1 MYATSSRIR
10 YAGKGATGF
19 RADRPLTDD
28 EIARYAPSVMAA
40 EAHESRSARYGYCST
55 KDVLDGLRSNGF
67 QPFQVVQTRCR
78 DEGKK
83 EFTKHLVRLR
93 HASAVAGSEVPE
105 IVMINSHDGTSS
117 YQLMSGVFRMVCE
130 NGLIS
135 GNIDTNIRVRHSG
148 SVVENVIEGCT
159 RILDDVQLTMDH
171 VEQFKAV
178 NLNYDE
184 QRVFANAALQL
195 KYDDGASPIKATDL
209 LDVRRM
215 ADRGS
220 DLWTVFNRTQEALV
234 RGGVQGRSASGR
246 LMSTR
251 AVTGVTEN
259 VRLNKSLWTLAEQM
273 AALKVPA

>member
-1 MYATSSRIR
+1 MYASTSRIR

-19 RADRPLTDD
+19 RADRPITDQ
-28 EIARYAPSVMAA
+28 EIAQYAPSVMAQA
-40 EAHESRSARYGYCST
+40 AHESRSARYGYCST

-93 HASAVAGSEVPE
+93 HRSAVAGSEVPE

-117 YQLMSGVFRMVCE
+117 YQLMAGVFRMVCE
-130 NGLIS
+130 NGLIA
-135 GNIDTNIRVRHSG
+135 GTIGTDIKIRHSAN
-148 SVVENVIEGCT
+148 VVDNVIDGCT
-159 RILDDVQLTMDH
+159 RILDDVQLTMSH
-171 VEQFKAV
+171 VDQFKSV
-178 NLNYDE
+178 NLNFDE
-184 QRVFANAALQL
+184 QRVFANSALQL
-195 KYDDGASPIKATDL
+195 KYEDGASPIEAADL

-215 ADRGS
+215 GDRGS

-234 RGGVQGRSASGR
+234 RGGVRGRSATGR
-246 LMSTR
+246 RMSTR

-259 VRLNKSLWTLAEQM
+259 VRLNKALWSLAEQM
-273 AALKVPA
+273 AALKVAA

>member
-1 MYATSSRIR
+1 MYASSSRIR

-19 RADRPLTDD
+19 RADRPITDA
-28 EIARYAPSVMAA
+28 EIAQYAPSVMAQA
-40 EAHESRSARYGYCST
+40 AHESRSARYGYCST

-105 IVMINSHDGTSS
+105 IIMINSHDGTSS

-135 GNIDTNIRVRHSG
+135 GNLENNIRVRHNG
-148 SVVENVIEGCT
+148 SVVDNVIEGCT
-159 RILDDVQLTMDH
+159 RILDDVQLTMSH
-171 VEQFKAV
+171 VDQFKSV
-178 NLNYDE
+178 QLNYDE
-184 QRVFANAALQL
+184 QRVFANSALQL
-195 KYDDGASPIKATDL
+195 KYDDGASPIKAVDL

-215 ADRGS
+215 GDRS
-220 DLWTVFNRTQEALV
+220 NDLWTVFNRTQEALI
-234 RGGVQGRSASGR
+234 RGGVQGRSATGR
-246 LMSTR
+246 RMSTR
-251 AVTGVTEN
+251 AVTGVSEN
-259 VRLNKSLWTLAEQM
+259 VRLNKALWSLAEQM
-273 AALKVPA
+273 AALKVAA

>member
-1 MYATSSRIR
+1 MYATQSRIR
-10 YAGKGATGF
+10 YASKGATGF
-19 RADRPLTDD
+19 RADRPITDE
-28 EIARYAPSVMAA
+28 EIQRYAPSVMAS

-83 EFTKHLVRLR
+83 DFTKHLVRLR

-117 YQLMSGVFRMVCE
+117 YQLLSGVFRMVCE

-135 GNIDTNIRVRHSG
+135 ANLDTNIRVRHNG
-148 SVVENVIEGCT
+148 SVVDNVIEGCT

-171 VEQFKAV
+171 VEQFKSI
-178 NLNYDE
+178 NLNYEE
-184 QRVFANAALQL
+184 QNVFANAALQL
-195 KYDDGASPIKATDL
+195 KYEDGAAPIRAHDL

-215 ADRGS
+215 GDRS
-220 DLWTVFNRTQEALV
+220 NDLWTVFNRTQEALI
-234 RGGVQGRSASGR
+234 RGGVQGRSATGR
-246 LMSTR
+246 RMSTR
-251 AVTGVTEN
+251 AVTGVNEN
-259 VRLNKSLWTLAEQM
+259 VRLNKALWSLADGM
-273 AALKVPA
+273 AQLKAA